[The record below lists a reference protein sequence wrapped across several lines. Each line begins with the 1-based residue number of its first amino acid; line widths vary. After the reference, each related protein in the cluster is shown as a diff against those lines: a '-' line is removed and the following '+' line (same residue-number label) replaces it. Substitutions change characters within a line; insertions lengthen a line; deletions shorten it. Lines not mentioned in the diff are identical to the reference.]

1 MVTRTGDANV
11 SSVPADPADDA
22 EITACALAAR
32 DGDQAA
38 LERFITATQREVW
51 RCLAHLDSPATA
63 DDLTQE
69 TYLRALASLHTFSAR
84 SSVRTWLLAIARR
97 VVIDQIRRAQAR
109 PRHVGVDDW
118 RTTAERAQP
127 TGLPGFDEGI
137 ALADLLDRL
146 TAERRDAFVLTQI
159 SRLSYAEAAEVCGC
173 PVGTIRS
180 RVTRARDDLISLLGD
195 TEHPGGHQRDT
206 G

>member
-1 MVTRTGDANV
+1 M
-11 SSVPADPADDA
+11 PADPADDA

-32 DGDQAA
+32 DGDRAA

-97 VVIDQIRRAQAR
+97 VVIDQIRKARAR
-109 PRHVGVDDW
+109 PRNAVIDDW
-118 RTTAERAQP
+118 RTTVERAQP

-137 ALADLLDRL
+137 ALADLLDQL
-146 TAERRDAFVLTQI
+146 TADRREAFVLTQVA
-159 SRLSYAEAAEVCGC
+159 RLSYAEAAEVCGC
-173 PVGTIRS
+173 PIGTIRS
-180 RVTRARDDLISLLGD
+180 RVTRARDDLITLVGD
-195 TEHPGGHQRDT
+195 TGHRRDT

>member
-1 MVTRTGDANV
+1 MFTEPAN
-11 SSVPADPADDA
+11 DA
-22 EITACALAAR
+22 EVTAYALAAR
-32 DGDQAA
+32 DGNRVA

-51 RCLAHLDSPATA
+51 RCLAHLDSPTTA

-69 TYLRALASLHTFSAR
+69 TYLRALTSLHTFSAR

-97 VVIDQIRRAQAR
+97 VVIDQIRRTTAR
-109 PRHVGVDDW
+109 PRQETVDDW
-118 RTTAERAQP
+118 HTTAERAQP

-146 TAERRDAFVLTQI
+146 ESDRREAFVLTQI
-159 SRLSYAEAAEVCGC
+159 TRLSYAEAAEVCDC
-173 PVGTIRS
+173 AIGTIRS
-180 RVTRARDDLISLLGD
+180 RVARARDDLISLLND
-195 TEHPGGHQRDT
+195 SERPGGQHSST